1 MIILKSE
8 PKAKPN
14 NRKREQEKQRN
25 TLYIIF
31 TRVSARPAYAIFYQV
46 LAETER
52 FVWLARDHTLYPGSW
67 SKWNWKPPLNKITSS
82 VVQQTKRVN
91 TKTFTASTPP
101 PPLQME
107 RSQLLTARYQT
118 VPFLTG
124 WCSCALQFFLLCCRP
139 NCISKVQWSIV
150 VFCYCFSGGGGFFTN
165 TNRIVCIIICFNQR
179 NHWNG

>member
-67 SKWNWKPPLNKITSS
+67 SKWNWKLPLNKITSS

-91 TKTFTASTPP
+91 TKTFTASTLPP
-101 PPLQME
+101 PPLFKWKGPSCWLQGT
-107 RSQLLTARYQT
+107 RLFHFWLDDAAVLYNFSCSAVDLTASVR
-118 VPFLTG
+118 
-124 WCSCALQFFLLCCRP
+124 CNEA
-139 NCISKVQWSIV
+139 
-150 VFCYCFSGGGGFFTN
+150 
-165 TNRIVCIIICFNQR
+165 
-179 NHWNG
+179 